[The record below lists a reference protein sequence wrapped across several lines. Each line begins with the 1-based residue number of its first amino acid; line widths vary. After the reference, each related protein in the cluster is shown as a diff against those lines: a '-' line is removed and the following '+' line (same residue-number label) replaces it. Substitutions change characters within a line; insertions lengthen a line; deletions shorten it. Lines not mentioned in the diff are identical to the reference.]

1 MSHSIHMLRIQ
12 IDTKI
17 SSTASNCPYFA
28 IHMKQSY
35 VRLLDSLYS
44 LLQVNLLRDKDLENY
59 LKRPVAHI

>member
-12 IDTKI
+12 IDTQI
-17 SSTASNCPYFA
+17 SSTASNCPYLPS
-28 IHMKQSY
+28 IWSY